1 MPSKKTGNTRRR
13 KEYYNQKLLTRLPV
27 IHRVSEKSGDL
38 YVYYTTTEPA
48 SYIQL
53 TLQLRPAHRMPVLN
67 HDELTDEEIASVWGP
82 GRTRTYIEPRL
93 TITGVGPGGRA
104 NKAET
109 AGQWNPG
116 SPIISGATATWKAPF
131 KHRLSGPNMRS
142 GQFNEPSNGWFPA
155 GDGLFVVLETNIT
168 DLMVKKLGAVKEVL
182 QGKGTLIKDHIMV
195 WPRILDPRGNP
206 LYPD

>member
-27 IHRVSEKSGDL
+27 IHRVDENGGDL

-67 HDELTDEEIASVWGP
+67 HDELTDEEITSVWGP
-82 GRTRTYIEPRL
+82 ARTRAYIEPRL
-93 TITGVGPGGRA
+93 EITGVGSGGRA
-104 NKAET
+104 NKAIISN
-109 AGQWNPG
+109 QWSDD
-116 SPIISGATATWKAPF
+116 SPIISGATVTWRAGF
-131 KHRLSGPNMRS
+131 KHALAGPNMKS

-195 WPRILDPRGNP
+195 WPRILDPKGNP